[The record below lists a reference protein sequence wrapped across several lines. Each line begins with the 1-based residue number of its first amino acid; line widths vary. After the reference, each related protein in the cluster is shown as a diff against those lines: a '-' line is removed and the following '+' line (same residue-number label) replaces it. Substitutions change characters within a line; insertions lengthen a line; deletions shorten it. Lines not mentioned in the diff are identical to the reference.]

1 MDIIN
6 VLYTMLVILVVSI
19 IVWDIKYNNNKKEKM
34 KMNIIKRWLIKWLG
48 IDKKLDINKRNIYIY
63 DIQQRVDKIESFID
77 DNNGKILNRF
87 DSMQKKINKL
97 DNVI

>member
-1 MDIIN
+1 
-6 VLYTMLVILVVSI
+6 
-19 IVWDIKYNNNKKEKM
+19 
-34 KMNIIKRWLIKWLG
+34 MNIIKRWLIKWLG